1 MTGDQRLPGADLVAE
16 GVRAHRRGE
25 TTAESLLVAIGAP
38 RLKSLGHDLP
48 EESAL
53 CERPEIE
60 LYLLLRER
68 YGRDAHQRY
77 NALVRRLVSYERAA
91 ERIQSARKRAD

>member
-1 MTGDQRLPGADLVAE
+1 MTGDHRLPGADLVDE
-16 GVRAHRRGE
+16 GVRAHLRGE

-48 EESAL
+48 ERSTL

-68 YGRDAHQRY
+68 HGRDAHQRY

-91 ERIQSARKRAD
+91 ERIQSARMRAD